1 MKYYISDLHLF
12 HENAIRFDQRPFES
26 VQQMHDTILK
36 NWNNRVMN
44 GDYVYILGDVSMR
57 GKNEDLIAFVARLK
71 GRKVLIRGN
80 HDDVSDYRYQQL
92 FAEICD
98 YKEIHDSIGKE
109 KYGLVLSHYPIFSWK
124 NMGRGKILLYG
135 HTHVSAEDQFYQQCL
150 KQMKENDCRHVYDKD
165 LRAFNVGCML
175 PYMDYTPRT
184 LEEIMTE
191 AGECFYAR

>member
-36 NWNNRVMN
+36 NWNDRVMN

-80 HDDVSDYRYQQL
+80 HDDVSDYRCLQKFVITKRFMIL
-92 FAEICD
+92 L
-98 YKEIHDSIGKE
+98 E
-109 KYGLVLSHYPIFSWK
+109 KKSMDWCYPIIRFFP
-124 NMGRGKILLYG
+124 GKIWDG
-135 HTHVSAEDQFYQQCL
+135 ERFY
-150 KQMKENDCRHVYDKD
+150 
-165 LRAFNVGCML
+165 
-175 PYMDYTPRT
+175 YMDIPT
-184 LEEIMTE
+184 
-191 AGECFYAR
+191 

>member
-12 HENAIRFDQRPFES
+12 HKNAIEFDNRPFQTLEE
-26 VQQMHDTILK
+26 MHEAILN
-36 NWNNRVMN
+36 NWNERVTN
-44 GDYVYILGDVSMR
+44 GDMVYILGDLSYR
-57 GKNEDLIAFVARLK
+57 GRNEDLIALVARLK
-71 GRKVLIRGN
+71 GRKVLVKGN
-80 HDDVSDYRYQQL
+80 HDDVSDYRYEQL
-92 FAEICD
+92 FHEVCD
-98 YKEIHDSIGKE
+98 YKEIHDSVGKE